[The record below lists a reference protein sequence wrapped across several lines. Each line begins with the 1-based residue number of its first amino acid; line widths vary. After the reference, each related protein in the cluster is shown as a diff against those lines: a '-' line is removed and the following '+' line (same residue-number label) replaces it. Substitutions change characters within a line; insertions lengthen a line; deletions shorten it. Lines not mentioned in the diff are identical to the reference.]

1 MCDVEGYEYKLFSL
15 KNLKLLKNE
24 FLIIEIHPTSK
35 SNQIKFNKNIKR
47 YFNTREIFSSSNN
60 FNDLQGL
67 HNINDIDRS
76 LLTSEGRSFI
86 GKWLILEPKLI
97 KQN

>member
-1 MCDVEGYEYKLFSL
+1 MKKKQKKSKKKTKTKK
-15 KNLKLLKNE
+15 KNKATKVKKKIN
-24 FLIIEIHPTSK
+24 
-35 SNQIKFNKNIKR
+35 R
-47 YFNTREIFSSSNN
+47 YFNTREIFSNSNN
-60 FNDLQGL
+60 FKDLQEL
-67 HNINDIDRS
+67 HHTNEIDRS